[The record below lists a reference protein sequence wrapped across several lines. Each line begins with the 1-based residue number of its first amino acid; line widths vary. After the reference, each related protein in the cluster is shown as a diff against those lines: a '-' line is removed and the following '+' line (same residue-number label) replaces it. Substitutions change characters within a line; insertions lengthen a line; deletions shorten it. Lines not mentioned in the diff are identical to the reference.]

1 MELIGKTRSVY
12 ERAAEPTLTINP
24 QKNKLKFN
32 TSAIKTTGLFG
43 TAFGVAYD
51 NETESAFLYADE
63 EHGIVMP
70 NSGNVTNRYHA
81 RRLWDVLTDIEDIDA
96 RTEIELNISNAV
108 QNAEHPGISFYEI
121 TYTAKTIETESAVE
135 EEAEIIA
142 AAGVEE
148 VDEVPAAISVEPNTQ
163 GIDTVPTFSNLNS
176 TL

>member
-24 QKNKLKFN
+24 FKNKLKFN
-32 TSAIKTTGLFG
+32 NSAIKLTGTFG
-43 TAFGVAYD
+43 SAFGVAYD
-51 NETESAFLYADE
+51 AETESAFIYVDE
-63 EHGIVMP
+63 ENGIAMP
-70 NSGNVTNRYHA
+70 NTGNVTSRYHA

-96 RTEIELNISNAV
+96 RTEIELNISTAV
-108 QNAEHPGISFYEI
+108 QNAEHPGMAFYEI
-121 TYTAKTIETESAVE
+121 SYTAKTIETESAVE

-148 VDEVPAAISVEPNTQ
+148 VDEVPTAINVDKN
-163 GIDTVPTFSNLNS
+163 DTENVITFSNLNS